1 MDDAK
6 KSTEENKELSTTD
19 KKDSKKKK
27 IYKILIAILLL
38 LLFIFLAIFVYFSTH
53 KNENI
58 RLSKDAKRFEDTV
71 ETVENQIT
79 IDCSKSILYDKEN
92 NTGIFSYKNHGDS
105 NQIIN
110 LSLEMNEKDL
120 EGSSDTQ
127 SSEDNTVIVCESG
140 GILPGYS
147 IDKLKFDKKI
157 STGVFHGRLIID
169 TYDVN
174 TREKTPFGTSIDVS
188 ILSID

>member
-1 MDDAK
+1 MDDTK

-38 LLFIFLAIFVYFSTH
+38 LLFIFLAIFIYFSTH

-140 GILPGYS
+140 WILPGYS
-147 IDKLKFDKKI
+147 IDKLRFDKKI
-157 STGVFHGRLIID
+157 STGVFHARLIID